1 MMSEIS
7 RRRTLKTLTASLMGV
22 SASGW
27 FPRFAQAQLA
37 EAKRKSRHVILLW
50 MSGGPSQTDTWDM
63 KPGHANG
70 GEFQEIQT
78 ASAGLRFSE
87 HLPKLAQCSD
97 QLAVLRGLATR
108 EGDHGRGT
116 YLMRTG
122 YVPMGPVRYP
132 CIGSS
137 LANQLGENQLATSE
151 FGLPGCVSVGAFR
164 TFNEDA
170 FGPGFLG
177 PKLQPLIVG
186 ASDMPGATITGGDGF
201 PQLRVQGMN
210 RPERITD
217 ARMEKRLSVW
227 KNLQSGFLER
237 HQEGAAKTHNMI
249 YEGAV
254 RLMNSD
260 DAKAFDLSTEPAE
273 LREAYGRNVFGQ
285 GCLLARRLI
294 ERGVSFVEV
303 SLGTSSGGVGWD
315 THSDNFTAVRALSTD
330 LDNAWGTL
338 MQDLADR
345 GLLESTTILWMG
357 EFGRTPQINN
367 AAGRDHFPAA
377 WSAVLAGAGIAG
389 GQAYGRTSDSGMAV
403 EDGQMSAE
411 DLLATLCQAVGVD
424 SAATQIDDNG
434 RPIRIT
440 EGTPA
445 KAVLA

>member
-1 MMSEIS
+1 MINNLS
-7 RRRTLKTLTASLMGV
+7 RRRLLNSLAAGFGGI

-27 FPRFAQAQLA
+27 FPLFAQQQLEEAQ
-37 EAKRKSRHVILLW
+37 KNSKHVVLLW
-50 MSGGPSQTDTWDM
+50 MSGGPSQTDTWDL

-70 GEFQEIQT
+70 GEFAEIQT
-78 ASAGLRFSE
+78 ASPGLRFSE
-87 HLPKLAQCSD
+87 HLPKLAGMSD
-97 QLAVLRGLATR
+97 KLAVLRGLTTR

-122 YVPMGPVRYP
+122 YSPMGPVRYP

-137 LANQLGENQLATSE
+137 LANQLGAPE
-151 FGLPGCVSVGAFR
+151 FGLPGCISVGAFR

-186 ASDMPGATITGGDGF
+186 ASDIPGGMTSGGDGF

-210 RPERITD
+210 RPESITD
-217 ARMEKRLSVW
+217 VRMEKRLSIW
-227 KNLQSGFLER
+227 KNLQSGFLAT
-237 HQEGAAKTHNMI
+237 HQDGAARTHNMI

-254 RLMNSD
+254 RLMNSE
-260 DAKAFDLSTEPAE
+260 DAQAFDLSKEPTE

-303 SLGTSSGGVGWD
+303 SLGTSSGGAGWD
-315 THSDNFTAVRALSTD
+315 THSDNFTAVKALSTE
-330 LDNAWGTL
+330 LDNGWAML
-338 MQDLADR
+338 MQDLSDR

-357 EFGRTPQINN
+357 EFGRTPQINGN
-367 AAGRDHFPAA
+367 VGRDHFPAA
-377 WSAVLAGAGIAG
+377 WSAVLAGGGIAG
-389 GQAYGRTSDSGMAV
+389 GQAYGRTSESGMAV

-424 SAATQIDDNG
+424 SKSSQIDDNG

-440 EGTPA
+440 EGTPVS
-445 KAVLA
+445 AVLA

>member
-1 MMSEIS
+1 MNNNLS
-7 RRRTLKTLTASLMGV
+7 RRRLLGSLAAGFGGI

-27 FPRFAQAQLA
+27 FPLFAQQQLT
-37 EAKRKSRHVILLW
+37 EAKKNSRHVILLW
-50 MSGGPSQTDTWDM
+50 MSGGPSQTDTWDL
-63 KPGHANG
+63 KPGHPNG
-70 GEFQEIQT
+70 GEFKEIQT
-78 ASAGLRFSE
+78 ASPGLRFSE
-87 HLPKLAQCSD
+87 HLPKLAALSD
-97 QLAVLRGLATR
+97 KMAVLRGLTTR

-122 YVPMGPVRYP
+122 YSPMGPVRYP
-132 CIGSS
+132 SIGSS
-137 LANQLGENQLATSE
+137 LANQLGAPE

-170 FGPGFLG
+170 FGAGFLG

-186 ASDMPGATITGGDGF
+186 ASDMPGAMTTGGDGF

-210 RPERITD
+210 RPASITD
-217 ARMEKRLSVW
+217 ARMDKRLTMW
-227 KNLQSGFLER
+227 KSLQSGFLAT
-237 HQEGAAKTHNMI
+237 HQAGAPKAHNMI

-254 RLMNSD
+254 RLMNSE
-260 DAKAFDLSTEPAE
+260 DAQAFDLSKEPTE
-273 LREAYGRNVFGQ
+273 LREAYGKNVFGQ

-303 SLGTSSGGVGWD
+303 SLGTSSGGAGWD
-315 THSDNFTAVRALSTD
+315 THSDNFNAVKSLSLD
-330 LDNAWGTL
+330 LDNGWATL
-338 MQDLADR
+338 MKDLSDR

-367 AAGRDHFPAA
+367 TVGRDHFPAA

-389 GQAYGRTSDSGMAV
+389 GQAYGRTSESGMAV

-424 SAATQIDDNG
+424 AKTSQIDDNG

-440 EGTPA
+440 EGTAA

>member
-1 MMSEIS
+1 MVHNLS
-7 RRRTLKTLTASLMGV
+7 RRRLLNTLAAGFGGI

-27 FPRFAQAQLA
+27 FPLFAQQQLA
-37 EAKRKSRHVILLW
+37 EAKKNSKHVVLLW

-63 KPGHANG
+63 KPGHPNG
-70 GEFQEIQT
+70 GEFKEIQT
-78 ASAGLRFSE
+78 ASPGLRFSE
-87 HLPKLAQCSD
+87 HLPKLAGMSD
-97 QLAVLRGLATR
+97 KLAVLRGLTTR

-122 YVPMGPVRYP
+122 YSPMGPVRYP

-137 LANQLGENQLATSE
+137 LANQLGAPA
-151 FGLPGCVSVGAFR
+151 FGLPGCISVGAFR

-186 ASDMPGATITGGDGF
+186 ASDMPGAMTTGGDGF

-210 RPERITD
+210 RPESITD
-217 ARMEKRLSVW
+217 VRMEKRLTIW
-227 KNLQSGFLER
+227 KNLQSGFLAT
-237 HQEGAAKTHNMI
+237 HQDGAAKTHNMI

-254 RLMNSD
+254 RLMNSE
-260 DAKAFDLSTEPAE
+260 DAQAFDLSREPTE

-303 SLGTSSGGVGWD
+303 SLGTSSGGAGWD
-315 THSDNFTAVRALSTD
+315 THSDNFTAVKALSTE
-330 LDNAWGTL
+330 LDNGWAML
-338 MQDLADR
+338 MKDLSDR
-345 GLLESTTILWMG
+345 GLLEATTILWMG
-357 EFGRTPQINN
+357 EFGRTPQINGTV
-367 AAGRDHFPAA
+367 GRDHFPAA
-377 WSAVLAGAGIAG
+377 WSAVLAGGGIAG
-389 GQAYGRTSDSGMAV
+389 GQAYGRTSENGMTV
-403 EDGQMSAE
+403 EEGRMSAE

-424 SAATQIDDNG
+424 PKATQIDDNG

-445 KAVLA
+445 TGVLA

>member
-1 MMSEIS
+1 MNPILS
-7 RRRTLKTLTASLMGV
+7 RRQLMTSLAAGFGGI

-27 FPRFAQAQLA
+27 FPLFAQQQLA
-37 EAKRKSRHVILLW
+37 EAKKNSKHVVLLW
-50 MSGGPSQTDTWDM
+50 MSGGPSQTDTWDL

-70 GEFQEIQT
+70 GEFKEIQT
-78 ASAGLRFSE
+78 ASPGLRFSE
-87 HLPKLAQCSD
+87 HLPKLAGMSD
-97 QLAVLRGLATR
+97 KLAVLRGLATR

-122 YVPMGPVRYP
+122 YSPMGPVRYP

-137 LANQLGENQLATSE
+137 LANQLGTSE
-151 FGLPGCVSVGAFR
+151 FGLPGCISVGAFR

-177 PKLQPLIVG
+177 PKLQPLMVG
-186 ASDMPGATITGGDGF
+186 ASDMPGAMTTGGDGF

-210 RPERITD
+210 RPESITD
-217 ARMEKRLSVW
+217 ARMEKRLTMW
-227 KNLQSGFLER
+227 KNLQSGFLAT
-237 HQEGAAKTHNMI
+237 HQDGAAKTHNMI

-254 RLMNSD
+254 RLMNSE
-260 DAKAFDLSTEPAE
+260 DAQAFDLSKEPTE

-303 SLGTSSGGVGWD
+303 SLGTSSGGAGWD
-315 THSDNFTAVRALSTD
+315 THSDNFTAVKALSTE
-330 LDNAWGTL
+330 LDSGWAML
-338 MQDLADR
+338 MQDLSDR

-357 EFGRTPQINN
+357 EFGRTPQINSTV
-367 AAGRDHFPAA
+367 GRDHFPAA
-377 WSAVLAGAGIAG
+377 WSAVLAGGGIAG

-424 SAATQIDDNG
+424 AKATQIDDNG

-445 KAVLA
+445 KAVLS

>member
-1 MMSEIS
+1 MSHIYS
-7 RRRTLKTLTASLMGV
+7 RRRLLSSLAAGFGGI

-27 FPRFAQAQLA
+27 FPLFAEQQLV
-37 EAKRKSRHVILLW
+37 EAKKNSKHVVLLW
-50 MSGGPSQTDTWDM
+50 MSGGPSQTDTWDL

-70 GEFQEIQT
+70 GEFKEIQT
-78 ASAGLRFSE
+78 ASPGLRFSE
-87 HLPKLAQCSD
+87 HLPKLAGMSD
-97 QLAVLRGLATR
+97 KLAVLRGLTTR

-122 YVPMGPVRYP
+122 YSPMGPVRYP

-137 LANQLGENQLATSE
+137 LANQLGAPE
-151 FGLPGCVSVGAFR
+151 FGLPGCISVGAFR

-177 PKLQPLIVG
+177 PKLQPLMVG
-186 ASDMPGATITGGDGF
+186 ASDMPGAMTTGGDGF
-201 PQLRVQGMN
+201 PLLRVQGMN
-210 RPERITD
+210 RPEGITD
-217 ARMEKRLSVW
+217 ARMEKRLSMW
-227 KNLQSGFLER
+227 KNLQSGFLTT
-237 HQEGAAKTHNMI
+237 HQDGAAKTHNMI

-254 RLMNSD
+254 RLMNSE
-260 DAKAFDLSTEPAE
+260 DAQAFDLSKEPTE

-303 SLGTSSGGVGWD
+303 SLGTSSGGAGWD
-315 THSDNFTAVRALSTD
+315 THSDNFTAVKTLSTE
-330 LDNAWGTL
+330 LDNGWAAL
-338 MQDLADR
+338 MKDLSDR

-357 EFGRTPQINN
+357 EFGRTPQINST
-367 AAGRDHFPAA
+367 AGRDHFPAA
-377 WSAVLAGAGIAG
+377 WSAVLAGGGIAG

-424 SAATQIDDNG
+424 AKATQIDDNG

-440 EGTPA
+440 EGTA
-445 KAVLA
+445 ANAVLA